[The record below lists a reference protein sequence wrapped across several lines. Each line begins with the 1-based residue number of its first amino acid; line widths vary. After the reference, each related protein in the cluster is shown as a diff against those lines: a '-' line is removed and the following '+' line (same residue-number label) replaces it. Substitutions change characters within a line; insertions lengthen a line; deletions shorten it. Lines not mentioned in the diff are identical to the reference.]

1 MRADELVALVLEAG
15 QYGVQVMALLDQAN
29 TTRYGHPELT
39 KVNIGAGKNPG
50 ILISGHD
57 LHDLEE
63 LLRQTEGTGV
73 DVYTHSEMLPGHYYP
88 AFKQYKHFV
97 GNYGNA
103 WWKQR
108 EEFTAFNG
116 PIVFTTNCIVP
127 PLENAT
133 YKERMFTANSTGYP
147 GCRHIAA
154 DADGH
159 KDFSEVIALAKQCQP
174 PVELE
179 QGEIVGGF
187 AHNQVMQLAD
197 KVVEA
202 AKRVPSGKFV
212 VGCDG
217 RMKSQIH
224 YAGILF
230 ARLRN
235 APPRSST
242 PVAAPPFKLPAGR
255 HPGPRALPTMQ
266 TASYSSGRHCLETGR
281 KFSKGMISTKRSIET
296 LPVRAESRHCPVGF
310 CWLSG
315 RKHIHRGPP
324 CWLPFTYRGQR
335 WLSSSASHYF
345 PDEDLNG
352 SESCK

>member
-1 MRADELVALVLEAG
+1 
-15 QYGVQVMALLDQAN
+15 
-29 TTRYGHPELT
+29 
-39 KVNIGAGKNPG
+39 
-50 ILISGHD
+50 
-57 LHDLEE
+57 
-63 LLRQTEGTGV
+63 
-73 DVYTHSEMLPGHYYP
+73 MLPGHYYP

-159 KDFSEVIALAKQCQP
+159 KDFSEVIALARHCQP

-202 AKRVPSGKFV
+202 VKSGAIRKYV
-212 VGCDG
+212 VMAGCDG
-217 RMKSQIH
+217 RMKSRDY
-224 YAGILF
+224 YA
-230 ARLRN
+230 
-235 APPRSST
+235 
-242 PVAAPPFKLPAGR
+242 
-255 HPGPRALPTMQ
+255 
-266 TASYSSGRHCLETGR
+266 
-281 KFSKGMISTKRSIET
+281 
-296 LPVRAESRHCPVGF
+296 
-310 CWLSG
+310 
-315 RKHIHRGPP
+315 
-324 CWLPFTYRGQR
+324 
-335 WLSSSASHYF
+335 
-345 PDEDLNG
+345 D
-352 SESCK
+352 